1 MLNDRAVHSE
11 LVAAAICCC
20 GGGGAVFGVLLRF
33 VGGGGFG
40 DEGLEDR
47 VDDGVVPGCGAVVV
61 VGCCGAEGGGAGVCG
76 DLGEAGCC

>member
-1 MLNDRAVHSE
+1 VLNNSTIDGE
-11 LVAAAICCC
+11 LVAATIC
-20 GGGGAVFGVLLRF
+20 GSAVFGVLLRL

-47 VDDGVVPGCGAVVV
+47 VDDGVVPGTVVV

>member
-1 MLNDRAVHSE
+1 VLNNRAVHSE
-11 LVAAAICCC
+11 LVAAAIC
-20 GGGGAVFGVLLRF
+20 GGGAVFWVLLRL
-33 VGGGGFG
+33 VRGGGFG
-40 DEGLEDR
+40 DDGLEDR